1 LNAPVF
7 FIGLFMK
14 LNVERQGEGGT
25 LALND
30 VNNTTIMEKN
40 QDLIYKSIINISLGF
55 YEPSVCPE

>member
-1 LNAPVF
+1 
-7 FIGLFMK
+7 MK

-40 QDLIYKSIINISLGF
+40 QDLIYKSIINILLGS